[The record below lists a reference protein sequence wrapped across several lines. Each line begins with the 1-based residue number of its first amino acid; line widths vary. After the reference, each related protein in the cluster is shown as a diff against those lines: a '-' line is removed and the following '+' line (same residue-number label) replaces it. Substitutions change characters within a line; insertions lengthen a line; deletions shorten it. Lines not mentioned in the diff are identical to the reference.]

1 MRRVLPALAFACML
15 SAGALAAAAG
25 RSPQDST
32 ASVAAP
38 AESANPVARG
48 RYLAVLGDCAGCH
61 TRPGGAPYAGGL
73 GLGSSFGTIYTA
85 NITSD
90 PKAGIGSWTADQ
102 FWRAMHEGRRADGA
116 HLYPAFPYVY
126 FTRVSREDSD
136 ALRAYLLTVPASDY
150 TPPANKLL
158 FPVNIRG
165 TMSIWNALFFK
176 PEAFQPRADQSA
188 EWNRG
193 AYIVTGLGHCGACHT
208 PKNLLQADSRS
219 KPLQGGK
226 IEDWFAPDLDGSA
239 RGLGGWSQDDIVEFL
254 KTGRNTHSN
263 GGAAMASVLIHSTT
277 QMSDEDRRDIAIYLK
292 SLPPSE
298 GPAAHPAPSD
308 LMAEGGAIYRDQCSA
323 CHGVDGAGEPRLF
336 PALRNNANAQQ
347 RDPTTMV
354 RYILTGSQTTATGAA
369 PTPFTMP
376 AFAWKLNDREI
387 AAVATY
393 VRNRFGNAAPPVSTG
408 DVADL
413 ARLVTICS
421 LRVSGRPDRGR
432 TPRNSRRSTR
442 PADRRSSR
450 AAFSETEQRIDV
462 GAAATRLAYGA
473 YAARVRLTDPEPGPA
488 VGAAEGV
495 LVFVEYAEP
504 QEAEPLGVEGLGLEK
519 IAPPDRKMV
528 EVYDAVHPDNA
539 LSSKA
544 KPTIRAQVPCPARS
558 WRVHAPKLNLRLS
571 GGRSGPFSASQS

>member
-1 MRRVLPALAFACML
+1 MRRVLPALAFGCILA
-15 SAGALAAAAG
+15 AAALAAAAD
-25 RSPQDST
+25 RTPQES
-32 ASVAAP
+32 AAPVAAP
-38 AESANPVARG
+38 AASSSGDPVAHG

-102 FWRAMHEGRRADGA
+102 FWRAMHEGRRSDGA

-126 FTRVSREDSD
+126 FTHVTRQDSD

-150 TPPANKLL
+150 TPPANTLL

-165 TMSIWNALFFK
+165 TMSIWDALFFK
-176 PEAFQPRADQSA
+176 AESFQPRADQSA

-226 IEDWFAPDLDGSA
+226 IEDWFAPDLDGSP
-239 RGLGGWSQDDIVEFL
+239 RGLGGWSQEDIVEFL
-254 KTGRNTHSN
+254 KTGRNAHSN
-263 GGAAMASVLIHSTT
+263 GGASMSSVLIHSTSEMT
-277 QMSDEDRRDIAIYLK
+277 DDDRRDIAIYLK
-292 SLPPSE
+292 SLPSSD
-298 GPAAHPAPSD
+298 GPAARGAPGD

-323 CHGVDGAGEPRLF
+323 CHGADGAGEPRLF

-354 RYILTGSQTTATGAA
+354 RYILTGSQSTATKTN
-369 PTPFTMP
+369 PTPFAMP

-393 VRNRFGNAAPPVSTG
+393 VRNSFGNSAPPVSTG
-408 DVADL
+408 DVA
-413 ARLVTICS
+413 S
-421 LRVSGRPDRGR
+421 LRHKV
-432 TPRNSRRSTR
+432 
-442 PADRRSSR
+442 A
-450 AAFSETEQRIDV
+450 
-462 GAAATRLAYGA
+462 
-473 YAARVRLTDPEPGPA
+473 
-488 VGAAEGV
+488 
-495 LVFVEYAEP
+495 
-504 QEAEPLGVEGLGLEK
+504 
-519 IAPPDRKMV
+519 
-528 EVYDAVHPDNA
+528 
-539 LSSKA
+539 A
-544 KPTIRAQVPCPARS
+544 KPIQKEPPAADQR
-558 WRVHAPKLNLRLS
+558 
-571 GGRSGPFSASQS
+571 